1 MCCNDNS
8 SVFARTLLSLSV
20 SLRVFGD
27 PPEHGGVGQAA
38 GNAASMTLVQE
49 PLCLSL
55 CPQLSLAESAMY
67 RRLWTV
73 VRPA

>member
-8 SVFARTLLSLSV
+8 SAFARTLLSLSV
-20 SLRVFGD
+20 SLWVFGD
-27 PPEHGGVGQAA
+27 PQSMEAWGGR
-38 GNAASMTLVQE
+38 GNAAGMTLVQE

-55 CPQLSLAESAMY
+55 CPQLSLAEPAMY